1 MYNTDHIQRWLFW
14 INLPFIGIA
23 FVFVPLFLKLYF
35 KQSPWIVQLKRVDW
49 IGSFIFIAS
58 STSFLIPITWVCPEH
73 IQHFVDTYFSRVE
86 SRSWRTLVPLI
97 LGTCGLIGFAL
108 FEEYVAAE
116 PLIRLIVF
124 KNWTAAVT
132 YAGTF
137 LQGMILWSLL
147 YYLPLYYEAV
157 KGQTPIIAG
166 ISIFPETFTVA
177 PAAVVVGILITKT
190 GRYRWA
196 IWGGWVLTNLGTG
209 LLYLLDVHTSTVR
222 WIFINLVSGL
232 GLGMLFPSMAFAI
245 QASSTNADLAFAI
258 AMFAFFRA
266 FGQAVGV
273 AIGGTIFQN
282 QMKIK
287 LLAYPGLAAK
297 ADQYS
302 RDATSLVRIIKGT
315 QDAALKLQLQQSYA
329 DALKIVWVTMCGL
342 SALGFVLSLWTKGL
356 DLNKPLETEQ
366 GMQANS
372 NVDEEKK

>member
-1 MYNTDHIQRWLFW
+1 M
-14 INLPFIGIA
+14 
-23 FVFVPLFLKLYF
+23 
-35 KQSPWIVQLKRVDW
+35 
-49 IGSFIFIAS
+49 
-58 STSFLIPITWVCPEH
+58 
-73 IQHFVDTYFSRVE
+73 
-86 SRSWRTLVPLI
+86 PLI
-97 LGTCGLIGFAL
+97 LGTCGLIGFVL

-124 KNWTAAVT
+124 KNRTAVVT
-132 YAGTF
+132 YIGTF

-196 IWGGWVLTNLGTG
+196 IWGGWVFTILGTG
-209 LLYLLDVHTSTVR
+209 LLYLLDVRTSTVR
-222 WIFINLVSGL
+222 WIFINLAGGL

-282 QMKIK
+282 QMRIK
-287 LLAYPGLAAK
+287 LLAYPDLAAK

-302 RDATSLVRIIKGT
+302 RDATSLVQIIKGT

-329 DALKIVWVTMCGL
+329 DALKIVWITMCGL
-342 SALGFVLSLWTKGL
+342 SALGLLLSLWTKEL

>member
-1 MYNTDHIQRWLFW
+1 
-14 INLPFIGIA
+14 
-23 FVFVPLFLKLYF
+23 
-35 KQSPWIVQLKRVDW
+35 
-49 IGSFIFIAS
+49 
-58 STSFLIPITWVCPEH
+58 
-73 IQHFVDTYFSRVE
+73 
-86 SRSWRTLVPLI
+86 VPLI

-177 PAAVVVGILITKT
+177 PAEVVVGILITKT

-196 IWGGWVLTNLGTG
+196 IWGGWVLTILGTG

-366 GMQANS
+366 GMQASS

>member
-1 MYNTDHIQRWLFW
+1 M
-14 INLPFIGIA
+14 
-23 FVFVPLFLKLYF
+23 
-35 KQSPWIVQLKRVDW
+35 
-49 IGSFIFIAS
+49 
-58 STSFLIPITWVCPEH
+58 
-73 IQHFVDTYFSRVE
+73 
-86 SRSWRTLVPLI
+86 PLI
-97 LGTCGLIGFAL
+97 LGTCGLIGFVL

-124 KNWTAAVT
+124 KNRTAVVT
-132 YAGTF
+132 YIGTF

-196 IWGGWVLTNLGTG
+196 IWGGWVFTILGTG
-209 LLYLLDVHTSTVR
+209 LLYLLDVRTSTVR
-222 WIFINLVSGL
+222 WIFINLAGGL

-282 QMKIK
+282 QMRIK
-287 LLAYPGLAAK
+287 LLAYPDLAAK

-302 RDATSLVRIIKGT
+302 RDATSLVQIIKGT

-329 DALKIVWVTMCGL
+329 DALRIVWITMCGL
-342 SALGFVLSLWTKGL
+342 SALGLLLSLWTKEL

-372 NVDEEKK
+372 NVDEEK

>member
-1 MYNTDHIQRWLFW
+1 M
-14 INLPFIGIA
+14 
-23 FVFVPLFLKLYF
+23 
-35 KQSPWIVQLKRVDW
+35 
-49 IGSFIFIAS
+49 
-58 STSFLIPITWVCPEH
+58 
-73 IQHFVDTYFSRVE
+73 
-86 SRSWRTLVPLI
+86 PLI

-196 IWGGWVLTNLGTG
+196 IWGGWVLTILGTG

-232 GLGMLFPSMAFAI
+232 GLGMLFPSMKFAI

-258 AMFAFFRA
+258 AMFAFFRV

-342 SALGFVLSLWTKGL
+342 SVLGFVLSLWTKGL

-366 GMQANS
+366 GMQAYS